1 MEAAAAAG
9 AVRGSTSVRACELLA
24 SMDAVKRQKVLNEKM
39 RNELLDSEDLL
50 QKLHAQS
57 ASVKQRLEL
66 DRAHARGGE
75 LLHEFEGQLSFS
87 HLRRFNVSKYMVDCA
102 QEMQVK
108 DLHHPDMQPD
118 VDAVREASTVFQAL
132 RGRGPGGEAF
142 VGAIDQS
149 VRLLAKVVLL
159 LEGSKLKG
167 GQWADLTRLFTNLL
181 ERVMDLPPV
190 SHCLHGLDEQ
200 CRRLEFAVTEVDE
213 QMKEAVDQGEMAE
226 TEKLYYKK
234 VTLQEALA
242 DTVAKKFDTITEE
255 QDVAVHHPLE
265 ETRALHR
272 EHQRAVQRMI
282 DETESLK
289 KRCEADLRRL
299 NDEVER
305 VNVEDYEKTKHYAA
319 AVENTS
325 ALLKQNLLAQDSCW
339 TEIEGLERKLVQF
352 GNERTE
358 LITRRIKDVEDNEA
372 RRVEYQHFM
381 SFALQHKK
389 LLELTIHN
397 CEIAE
402 EATDVIDEIVSTGCN
417 AVEARMREVEREL
430 EDLRL
435 GAHEHYL
442 THFRSM
448 YLTLGDLRYK
458 KQANIEAL
466 DEKMQ
471 VAHMQQEMYMESLN
485 PKAKEY
491 SQLKKDIGKLKEDLQ
506 SQVGQIQQ
514 KEVLYVEAF
523 KPTERALIAAGREFL
538 HPVEE
543 LQQLNQR
550 RKDKLVAYHKLVTGD
565 EEGDASLE
573 IERQQIERD
582 RLLLTATGTS
592 GDALVAP

>member
-1 MEAAAAAG
+1 
-9 AVRGSTSVRACELLA
+9 VRACELLA

-50 QKLHAQS
+50 QKLHAQT

-66 DRAHARGGE
+66 DRAHGRSGE
-75 LLHEFEGQLSFS
+75 LLREFEGQLSFS

-108 DLHHPDMQPD
+108 DLHHPDMEPE
-118 VDAVREASTVFQAL
+118 VESVRDASAVLQAL
-132 RGRGPGGEAF
+132 RGKGPNGEVF
-142 VGAIDQS
+142 KGAIDQS

-159 LEGSKLKG
+159 IEGSKLKG
-167 GQWADLTRLFTNLL
+167 AQWADLTKVFTQLL
-181 ERVMDLPPV
+181 ERVMDLAPV

-200 CRRLEFAVTEVDE
+200 CRRLEFAVQEVDE
-213 QMKEAVDQGEMAE
+213 SMKEAVDAGEMAE

-242 DTVAKKFDTITEE
+242 DTVAKKFDAIVEE
-255 QDVAVHHPLE
+255 HDVAVNHPLE

-325 ALLKQNLLAQDSCW
+325 GLLKQNLLAQDSCW
-339 TEIEGLERKLVQF
+339 SEIEGLERKLVQL

-402 EATDVIDEIVSTGCN
+402 EATDVVDEVVSTGCN
-417 AVEARMREVEREL
+417 AVEARMREVECEL

-458 KQANIEAL
+458 KEANIEAL

-491 SQLKKDIGKLKEDLQ
+491 SQMKKDIGKLKEDLQ
-506 SQVGQIQQ
+506 TQVGQIKQ
-514 KEVLYVEAF
+514 KEVLYVDAF

-550 RKDKLVAYHKLVTGD
+550 RKDKLVAYHRLVTGD
-565 EEGDASLE
+565 EEGGEALE

-582 RLLLTATGTS
+582 RNLLLAGPTS
-592 GDALVAP
+592 CEDALDAP